1 MISNLAPIGGRWSS
15 LAKALVACL
24 AGLVLSLQPVSAQ
37 GPVTVRV
44 GTLGAISDAPIFIA
58 DKKGFFLE
66 QGITVAMIEFNS
78 AAAMVAPLGTA
89 QLDVGAGSPSAGMY
103 NAVSRNINV
112 RIVADKAQSS
122 PGYGATKLIVR
133 KDLVDDGKFKGL
145 KDLKGLK
152 VAGNAPGVSN
162 TSMLNSMLTSVG
174 LAYTDV
180 SVVNL
185 AFPDHLTALTNK
197 AIDAGATI
205 EPIATLA
212 VERGVAAQIMRDDE
226 IDPYHQI
233 ATLLYADH
241 FVANRDLAERFMR
254 AYLRGIR
261 FYVKALKDS
270 KLAGETADEVIAI
283 LTQYTNVKS
292 ADLLRKITP
301 TGMDPNGRVNVAS
314 LQKDLDFYASQGL
327 IEGKVDLSKIV
338 DNSFVDAAAAALG
351 PFK

>member
-1 MISNLAPIGGRWSS
+1 MNTDSGLFSASARRILAAITFVVG
-15 LAKALVACL
+15 LLVAVE
-24 AGLVLSLQPVSAQ
+24 ASYAEDS
-37 GPVTVRV
+37 VTVRV

-58 DKKGFFLE
+58 DKKGFFRE
-66 QGITVAMIEFNS
+66 EGIAVVMTEFNS
-78 AAAMVAPLGTA
+78 AAAMVAPLGTG

-133 KDLVDDGKFKGL
+133 KDLVDIGKFKTL
-145 KDLKGLK
+145 KDLKTLK

-162 TSMLNSMLTSVG
+162 TSMLNSMLKSVG
-174 LAYTDV
+174 LSYSDV
-180 SVVNL
+180 TVVNL
-185 AFPDHLTALTNK
+185 PFPDHLTALTNK

-212 VERGVAAQIMRDDE
+212 VEKGVAVQIMRDDE

-241 FVANRDLAERFMR
+241 FAAKPDLAGHFMR
-254 AYLRGIR
+254 AYLRGVR
-261 FYVKALKDS
+261 FYLKALKDS

-283 LTQYTNVKS
+283 LMQYTNVKS
-292 ADLLRKITP
+292 AELLRSITP

-327 IEGKVDLSKIV
+327 IEGKVDLAKIV
-338 DNSFVDAAAAALG
+338 DHSFVDAAAAALG
-351 PFK
+351 QIK